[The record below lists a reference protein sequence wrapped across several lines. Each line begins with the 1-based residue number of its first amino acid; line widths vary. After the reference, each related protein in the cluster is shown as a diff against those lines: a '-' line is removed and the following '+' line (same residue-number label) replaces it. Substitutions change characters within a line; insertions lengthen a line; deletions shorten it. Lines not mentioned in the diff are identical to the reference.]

1 MKIKFQGHDKN
12 NNFWDLFKDMFYI
25 GFYEWDEA
33 DYGFCIRLFCHE
45 WNWLVYKNEESY
57 FEYQQLQHDYSA
69 RYQRWEHDNSKIA
82 QG

>member
-45 WNWLVYKNEESY
+45 WNWLVYKNEES
-57 FEYQQLQHDYSA
+57 
-69 RYQRWEHDNSKIA
+69 
-82 QG
+82 